1 MLRMLIYV
9 LNAKNDQKVRNGFCK
24 YAGFIAACI
33 NSFIKVWRFNSIE
46 IVRLLVKRYS
56 NVI

>member
-9 LNAKNDQKVRNGFCK
+9 LNVKNDQKVKEGFSK

-33 NSFIKVWRFNSIE
+33 NNNKE
-46 IVRLLVKRYS
+46 IVEILIDRFPD
-56 NVI
+56 II